1 MAYRGIN
8 RDGSDV
14 EIGRLRITPT
24 EIAIRQRRD
33 VQALP
38 IIRRVV
44 PEGHDRDKC
53 VCRYV
58 PFFSQEISVLRRHV
72 LAAVHH
78 MWYPSYSLG
87 R

>member
-24 EIAIRQRRD
+24 EIAIRQRSN
-33 VQALP
+33 VHTLP
-38 IIRRVV
+38 IITCII

-53 VCRYV
+53 VRRDV
-58 PFFSQEISVLRRHV
+58 PLFSQEISVLRRHV
-72 LAAVHH
+72 LAAVDDVRDA
-78 MWYPSYSLG
+78 SDAL
-87 R
+87 RR